1 MARTVHARD
10 IPPRDWEMVKD
21 YERNGLSLRQI
32 AADYK
37 LSMQRVHQ
45 IMTQYG
51 VEMRPPGASR
61 RKG

>member
-1 MARTVHARD
+1 
-10 IPPRDWEMVKD
+10 MVKD

-51 VEMRPPGASR
+51 VEMRPPGASKR
-61 RKG
+61 RG